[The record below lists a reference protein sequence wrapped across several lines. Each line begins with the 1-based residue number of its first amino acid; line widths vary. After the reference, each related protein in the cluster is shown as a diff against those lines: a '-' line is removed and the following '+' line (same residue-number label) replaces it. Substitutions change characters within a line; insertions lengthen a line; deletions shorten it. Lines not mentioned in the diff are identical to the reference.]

1 MSRQPSKMYT
11 KLTLMLLLLLW
22 LTPDLGAEPQ
32 SPDLSSGTSSP
43 IIVIDPG
50 HGGTDEGAKGPDGTL
65 EKSLMLELARKIKAR
80 LVPDY
85 EVHLTRDDDYQ
96 VALTDRTGL
105 ANSIHAALMISLH
118 AGAGFTPRSD
128 VTTVYLYS
136 STQPKSLPDTE
147 GEEAPP
153 PEWQWQHQQDRHL
166 IDSHRLGE
174 LLADNLAA
182 MPSNPKVVTES
193 AQLVVLAGAELPAVL
208 LEFGD
213 LNGTAGEK
221 RLSDADWQQ
230 HCAGAITAA
239 VREFVAPQGQ

>member
-1 MSRQPSKMYT
+1 MPRQPSKMYT
-11 KLTLMLLLLLW
+11 KLPLMLLLLLW
-22 LTPDLGAEPQ
+22 LTPNLVAEAQ
-32 SPDLSSGTSSP
+32 SPDLLSRTPPP

-50 HGGTDEGAKGPDGTL
+50 HGGANEGVKGPDGTL
-65 EKSLMLELARKIKAR
+65 EKNLMLELARKIKAR
-80 LVPDY
+80 LIPDY

-96 VALTDRTGL
+96 VDLTDRTGL

-128 VTTVYLYS
+128 VTTIYLYRP
-136 STQPKSLPDTE
+136 TPPKSLPDTE
-147 GEEAPP
+147 GDEAPLP
-153 PEWQWQHQQDRHL
+153 QWQWQHQQDRHQ
-166 IDSHRLGE
+166 IDSQHLGE
-174 LLADNLAA
+174 LLADDLAA

-193 AQLVVLAGAELPAVL
+193 AQLVVLAGADLPAVL

-230 HCAGAITAA
+230 HCAGAIAAA
-239 VREFVAPQGQ
+239 VREFVAPQSQ